1 MTQAA
6 SVLGSFVFFFQW
18 KDQNAACDPHPEVA
32 VSFDKYAVFSCQ
44 QKDIHEVDLFSD
56 HTFVYSC
63 FKNFSFIYKSDSKL
77 NFKYFEHLL
86 KAGEKKNTLKVA
98 VFTGSIN
105 IVFILGAVLVIV
117 GRILLISANTLI
129 KRQFKGSLGKR
140 SWNFSIFTKMFF
152 SAMSYSWS
160 SYSAMI
166 QILTVS
172 LKSSLHVLLFL
183 ST

>member
-1 MTQAA
+1 MPFLAA
-6 SVLGSFVFFFQW
+6 N
-18 KDQNAACDPHPEVA
+18 K
-32 VSFDKYAVFSCQ
+32 
-44 QKDIHEVDLFSD
+44 KDIHEVGLFSD

-129 KRQFKGSLGKR
+129 KRQLKGSLGKR
-140 SWNFSIFTKMFF
+140 SWNFLIFTKMFLF

-166 QILTVS
+166 HILTVS

>member
-1 MTQAA
+1 M
-6 SVLGSFVFFFQW
+6 
-18 KDQNAACDPHPEVA
+18 A

-86 KAGEKKNTLKVA
+86 KAGEEKNTLKVA